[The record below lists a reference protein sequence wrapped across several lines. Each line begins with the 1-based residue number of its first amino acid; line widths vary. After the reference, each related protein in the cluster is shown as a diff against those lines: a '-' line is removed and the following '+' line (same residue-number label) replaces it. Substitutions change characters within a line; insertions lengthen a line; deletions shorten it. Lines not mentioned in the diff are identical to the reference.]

1 MTHPAVSLL
10 ADMIRRPSVTP
21 QEEGVLDVLE
31 AFLAP
36 LGFTCT
42 RLKFEGDGSY
52 PVDNLYATR
61 KGKANG
67 GPHLLFAGHTDV
79 VPPGDI
85 AAWTHDPFSG
95 EIVDGIMWGRGAT
108 DMKSGVA
115 AFAGAMAELVATG
128 ALDNGTVSLA
138 ITNDEEADAVNGT
151 KKILEWAA
159 AQGEKYDFA
168 VVGEPSSFETFGDS
182 IKIGRRGSVSGKITV
197 VGKQGHVAYPQRA
210 NNPVPVINEIVRAL
224 YEPLDEGTEHFQ
236 PTNLEVT
243 SVDVGNPTAN
253 VIPEQA
259 SLRFNVRFND
269 SWTGE
274 TLLAEIHKRLA
285 GIDARGTIVSF
296 QQIGPVSRC
305 FISPPEGHV
314 ARLCDIMEA
323 FNGIRPQLSTIGGT
337 SDARFIAQYCPVVEC
352 GLVGATMHQ
361 VDERVP
367 VADVERLA
375 SFYAHYVAQF
385 LSGEPAR

>member
-1 MTHPAVSLL
+1 M
-10 ADMIRRPSVTP
+10 
-21 QEEGVLDVLE
+21 
-31 AFLAP
+31 
-36 LGFTCT
+36 
-42 RLKFEGDGSY
+42 
-52 PVDNLYATR
+52 
-61 KGKANG
+61 
-67 GPHLLFAGHTDV
+67 
-79 VPPGDI
+79 
-85 AAWTHDPFSG
+85 
-95 EIVDGIMWGRGAT
+95 
-108 DMKSGVA
+108 
-115 AFAGAMAELVATG
+115 
-128 ALDNGTVSLA
+128 
-138 ITNDEEADAVNGT
+138 
-151 KKILEWAA
+151 
-159 AQGEKYDFA
+159 
-168 VVGEPSSFETFGDS
+168 
-182 IKIGRRGSVSGKITV
+182 
-197 VGKQGHVAYPQRA
+197 
-210 NNPVPVINEIVRAL
+210 INEIVRAL
-224 YEPLDEGTEHFQ
+224 YEPLDAGTEHFQ

-243 SVDVGNPTAN
+243 SIDVGNPTAN

-274 TLLAEIHKRLA
+274 TLLAEIHRRLA
-285 GIDARGTIVSF
+285 GIDSRGTIVSF